1 MWSGMKQAYISTN
14 GCEEGQLKSMQ
25 VQQFLVK
32 NGFAKTDEPA
42 QADLIVFFA
51 CGLTARSE
59 NRSLFVI
66 RELQGK
72 KKESAKLIVW
82 GCLSR
87 INPGSLAHV
96 YDGPLIG
103 PTDMT
108 FFDQIVDERVVSI
121 DDVSANTLVSNDTP
135 GIAEYPESVSID
147 DPITYILQRLRK
159 VVDLF
164 RVPRQKGLFDPD
176 SFFIRAGEGCEG
188 RCTYCSERCAWG
200 RVKSRPIEKI
210 VNEFEQGLQI
220 GQKRFFLVAG
230 DLGAYGKDIG
240 SNIIDLLRKMIEA
253 GGNESY
259 GMILNQISP
268 IYLRKMFPDFERIF
282 ATGKIEALGCQVE
295 SGSDRILKLM
305 RRDYKVE
312 DWRQAMLNVNARF
325 PSIRLST
332 HFMVG
337 FPGETDADFK
347 ASLKLLDYPLFLE
360 WIGAFVFSPRPH
372 VYASQMPG
380 KVPEKTK
387 KSRLRKL
394 YRRYLYMYMLNVLV
408 RYTRHLSS
416 KVNGNMLPE
425 SLPSKTK

>member
-1 MWSGMKQAYISTN
+1 MH
-14 GCEEGQLKSMQ
+14 

-32 NGFAKTDEPA
+32 NGFTRTDDPA

-59 NRSLFVI
+59 KKSLFII
-66 RELQGK
+66 RQLQAK

-82 GCLSR
+82 GCLSK
-87 INPGSLAHV
+87 INPGSLAHI
-96 YDGPLIG
+96 YDGPLVG
-103 PTDMT
+103 PTDT
-108 FFDQIVDERVVSI
+108 SFFDQIVKERVVSI
-121 DDVSANTLVSNDTP
+121 DDVSANTLVSNETP
-135 GIAEYPESVSID
+135 GIVEYAESRHID
-147 DPITYILQRLRK
+147 DPIAYVLQRLRK

-164 RVPRQKGLFDPD
+164 RVPRQKDLFDPH

-200 RVKSRPIEKI
+200 RAKSRPIDKI
-210 VNEFEQGLQI
+210 VKEFEQGLQT
-220 GQKRFFLVAG
+220 GYKRFFLVAG

-240 SNIIDLLRKMIEA
+240 CNVIDLLKKMIEA
-253 GGNESY
+253 GGKENY
-259 GMILNQISP
+259 GIILNQISP
-268 IYLRKMFPDFERIF
+268 VYLRRMFSDFERIF

-295 SGSDRILKLM
+295 SGSDRILELM
-305 RRDYKVE
+305 RRDYTVE
-312 DWRQAMLNVNARF
+312 DWRQVMLNVNTRF

-387 KSRLRKL
+387 KSRLKRL
-394 YRRYLYMYMLNVLV
+394 YRKYLYMYMLNVLV
-408 RYTRHLSS
+408 RYVRHLSRRARQ
-416 KVNGNMLPE
+416 
-425 SLPSKTK
+425 